1 MVFGA
6 LLLLLSPV
14 KAEDGPVCAVPKPAL
29 PDPAAE
35 GWGSEA
41 FSDLAQTEL
50 KRLLKPFA
58 AGEGEIAAIKGTFSL
73 RPAVKQVSKTGTA
86 TVWRGGEAKAGSA
99 VLLKTA
105 LTSLR
110 TLFKPG
116 AELHVKVKT
125 VAVSV
130 PEKKGGT
137 EAKTTHLIHFDGA
150 SPGGRREINATWQ
163 AEWRMDRD
171 GRPAQLRSLVCK
183 AWEEAESPLNHPWFS
198 DQTATVLA
206 GAPQAAQQFSGGNSE
221 YRLKLQATLPFFKF
235 GHHGV
240 SIADINGDGLD
251 DVYVCQPGGLPN
263 RLLLHQPDHS
273 VTEAAAA
280 WGVDLLDSSQC
291 SLFAD
296 FDNDGDPDLVLA
308 TTGALTIFENTG
320 HSFAARTRLP
330 AVVNVYGLAAADY
343 DLDGDLDLYAA
354 RYYPGAGEGGELA
367 IPAPQYDA
375 NNGGRNFLIRND
387 GPGAGG
393 SWRAFSDA
401 TAETGLDEN
410 NHRFTYAAVWDDFNG
425 DGLPDLYVANDY
437 GRNNLFLQSRGPD
450 KKPRFRDVTDAA
462 GLSAGAF
469 GMSAST
475 GDFNRDGLRDIHL
488 GAMFSSAGS
497 RITTQD
503 RFRPDLPQD
512 VRDRFRRLARGN
524 TLFANK
530 GGPDGLFSDV
540 SETAGITVGRWSWA
554 SLFAD
559 IDNDGWQ
566 DLMVANGFVTGE
578 IPDDL

>member
-1 MVFGA
+1 VSLVLFAAPLWCG
-6 LLLLLSPV
+6 
-14 KAEDGPVCAVPKPAL
+14 AEDGPVCAVPKPAL
-29 PDPAAE
+29 PDPTVE

-41 FSDLAQTEL
+41 FSDLAQREL
-50 KRLLKPFA
+50 KKLLKPLED
-58 AGEGEIAAIKGTFSL
+58 GEGDVASIKGAFAL
-73 RPAVKQVSKTGTA
+73 RPQVKQVAKTSTA
-86 TVWRGGEAKAGSA
+86 TVWRGGETKSGGTVPLKSA
-99 VLLKTA
+99 IA
-105 LTSLR
+105 PLR
-110 TLFKPG
+110 ALFKPG
-116 AELHVKVKT
+116 AALHVKVKT
-125 VAVSV
+125 VGVSL
-130 PEKKGGT
+130 PEKKGKAD
-137 EAKTTHLIHFDGA
+137 AKTMHLVHLDGP
-150 SPGGRREINATWQ
+150 STSGRREINATWEAQ
-163 AEWRMDRD
+163 WRVDKD
-171 GRPAQLRSLVCK
+171 GHPDQLRALNCQS
-183 AWEEAESPLNHPWFS
+183 WEEVESPMTAPWFS

-206 GAPQAAQQFSGGNSE
+206 HAPDAARQFSGGNSF
-221 YRLKLQATLPFFKF
+221 YRLRLQSTLPFFKF

-240 SIADINGDGLD
+240 SVADVNGDGLD

-263 RLLLHQPDHS
+263 RLLLHQPDGT
-273 VTEAAAA
+273 VTEAAAS
-280 WGVDLLDSSQC
+280 WGVDLLDSCQC

-296 FDNDGDPDLVLA
+296 LDNDGDPDLIIA
-308 TTGALTIFENTG
+308 TVGALAIFENTG
-320 HSFAARTRLP
+320 NSFAARVRLP
-330 AVVNVYGLAAADY
+330 AVVNVYGLAAADF
-343 DLDGDLDLYAA
+343 DLDGDLDIYAA

-367 IPAPQYDA
+367 IPMPQFDA

-387 GPGAGG
+387 GPAAGNG
-393 SWRAFSDA
+393 WRRFSDA

-410 NHRFTYAAVWDDFNG
+410 NRRYSYAAVWDDFNN

-437 GRNNLFLQSRGPD
+437 GRNNLYLQTRGPD
-450 KKPRFRDVTDAA
+450 KKPHFHDVTDAA

-469 GMSAST
+469 GMSASS
-475 GDFNRDGLRDIHL
+475 GDFNRDGWQDIHL

-512 VRDRFRRLARGN
+512 VRARFRRLARGN

-530 GGPDGLFSDV
+530 ASPEARFSDI